1 MTGREEVVIFK
12 DLAFVT
18 AAKLVSL
25 NQIFGELVQWAAG
38 GSYPVHCL
46 APYTVECHPLIQP
59 EKSRIVVH
67 LVNYKV
73 DLEGNIIEE
82 KDTRLKVLL
91 PDGAEAKKVK
101 LVSPDDVTE
110 KVLEIKELNEN
121 GQNYVEFVVPSV
133 SIYSLAVIDY
143 IVR

>member
-1 MTGREEVVIFK
+1 EGLSSILTG
-12 DLAFVT
+12 
-18 AAKLVSL
+18 KLFSL
-25 NQIFGELVQWAAG
+25 NQVFGELVQWAAG
-38 GSYPVHCL
+38 ESYPVQSF
-46 APYTVECHPLIQP
+46 APYTVECHPLIQTD
-59 EKSRIVVH
+59 KSRIVVH

-73 DLEGNIIEE
+73 DIEGNIIEE

-91 PDGAEAKKVK
+91 PEGTKVKKVK

-110 KVLEIKELNEN
+110 KVLEIKEVNEN

-143 IVR
+143 LVR